1 MTYQEIKEKCKQ
13 GKTGM
18 IPGWKGYLDWDYS
31 KDQLFF
37 HNNDYIMEEKELC
50 SRIENRQDLFYII

>member
-1 MTYQEIKEKCKQ
+1 MTYSEIRDKCRQ

-18 IPGWKGYLDWDYS
+18 IPGWKGYLDWDYA

-37 HNNDYIMEEKELC
+37 HNNDYIMEEKEL
-50 SRIENRQDLFYII
+50 RNHIKDRKDLLYII